1 MAGLQTRD
9 DIFTAFLVRNN
20 RSTTDSFITET
31 NLKNFYK
38 DSVLWAAAQHK
49 WPATEGRVMT
59 TYATGTGIDSDEY
72 FFEAYKQD
80 SFRLIQ
86 IGGKRLRK
94 LNFEDYQTFRE
105 EEPDSTER
113 VWSDFNRTVFINPN
127 IDITGTLVAYGQ
139 YQPIVDVTDETSKTF
154 FSDYDDEGNEAVVEK
169 MTTYLK
175 QREHLQ
181 DEVVLHDQR
190 AKAKLDEVW
199 GRVLAEQHK
208 YQTHESSDGMFKRI
222 DVLEGGIADNLF
234 DRDQF

>member
-1 MAGLQTRD
+1 MSGLQNRD

-31 NLKNFYK
+31 NLKNFYR

-59 TYATGTGIDSDEY
+59 TFATGSGINSDEY
-72 FFEAYKQD
+72 FFESYKQD

-94 LNFEDYQTFRE
+94 LNFEDYQTFLE
-105 EEPDSTER
+105 EDTDSTER

-127 IDITGTLVAYGQ
+127 IDLTGTLVAYGQ
-139 YQPIVDVTDETSKTF
+139 YQPVVDVTDEAGKTF
-154 FSDYDDEGNEAVVEK
+154 FSDYDDEGNEAIVEK

-175 QREHLQ
+175 QREHLK

-190 AKAKLDEVW
+190 ARQKLDEVW
-199 GRVLAEQHK
+199 NRVLGEQYK
-208 YQTHESSDGMFKRI
+208 YQTHDSSGGMWKRFNVLDGGFKDDI
-222 DVLEGGIADNLF
+222 TEN
-234 DRDQF
+234 QF